1 MVYDLQMAKSSR
13 TKPSSRSRVLPKS
26 NGVGTNG
33 PVAFD
38 SRLNLVSKEPIHEQI
53 LPHLRRDIIENRW
66 PPGERL
72 PEPNLC
78 AEFGVSRTPMR
89 DALKILEADGL
100 IQLVPHV
107 GAVVTRLDPPDLL
120 DRLDVLI
127 GLEQAAAIAVARAG
141 SRQTLRQVQHLHQA
155 MINAAE
161 GRRVQ
166 AYYRLNDDFHR
177 VIVLGANNATLSRL
191 HETMMWHV
199 YRARHHANEHEPLAP
214 WAAEHHQHIV
224 DALQRGAADEAGN
237 EMRRHLEEVKRI
249 VIARAAAPAGQ
260 DQAASGCKSP

>member
-1 MVYDLQMAKSSR
+1 MAKSSR
-13 TKPSSRSRVLPKS
+13 IKPDSQSRRLLKAGNGGTKAA
-26 NGVGTNG
+26 
-33 PVAFD
+33 VAVE

-107 GAVVTRLDPPDLL
+107 GAVVTRLDPPDLI

-141 SRQTLRQVQHLHQA
+141 FRQTLRQVQHLHQA
-155 MINAAE
+155 MIKAAE

-166 AYYRLNDDFHR
+166 VYYRLNDEFHR

-249 VIARAAAPAGQ
+249 VIARATAPAGPH
-260 DQAASGCKSP
+260 QAATGCRSA